1 MNIFNT
7 TIPSESL
14 IEYVGVSPAPSGP
27 SRGRAR
33 RFPRALPCGSPNRRA
48 RLWPAN
54 EATLRSEGGW
64 TANESPPRGPDLP
77 GGRWSAGPGGPGAER
92 TGEGYGAGA

>member
-1 MNIFNT
+1 MLLQRR
-7 TIPSESL
+7 E
-14 IEYVGVSPAPSGP
+14 ECGRVPAPSGP

-54 EATLRSEGGW
+54 EVTLRSEGGW